1 MFDALIGVIS
11 QVLTMVILADVL
23 VSYFLQPYHPIRE
36 ALDKIV
42 QPMLDVIRR
51 YLPQNWRIDVS
62 PIILI
67 LLIEIIQVVLQ
78 RIFRRPQ

>member
-1 MFDALIGVIS
+1 MFDTLIAVIS

-78 RIFRRPQ
+78 RIF